1 MKLIKTRVKDRK
13 LVDEKRRNIIDGAI
27 KVFAKKG
34 YHKATVRNIAEA
46 SGLGLGSIY
55 DYVKSKEDILY
66 LFYENYMN
74 SFYEKLNISHI
85 NTEEDPKKRL
95 LIAYKAHIDVC
106 FELEDQVMLAFTQ
119 AMYMKKRYLKDIL
132 TRESEIVGK
141 FKEILVDMGVPEGEA
156 DLTANHLV
164 FSSAFG
170 VLRRWNLKG
179 KHSREEITDFLCENN
194 LNNIMDR

>member
-1 MKLIKTRVKDRK
+1 MKLVKTKVKDRR
-13 LVDEKRRNIIDGAI
+13 LVDEKRKHIIDGAI

-74 SFYEKLNISHI
+74 SFYEKLNIADI
-85 NTEEDPKKRL
+85 KTESDPKKQ
-95 LIAYKAHIDVC
+95 LIIVYKAHIDVC

-119 AMYMKKRYLKDIL
+119 AMYMKKRYLRDIL
-132 TRESEIVGK
+132 TRESEIVEK
-141 FKEILVDMGVPEGEA
+141 FKEILMDMGLPEREA

-164 FSSAFG
+164 FSSSFG

-194 LNNIMDR
+194 LKHIMNG

>member
-13 LVDEKRRNIIDGAI
+13 LVDEKRKNIIDGAI

-74 SFYEKLNISHI
+74 SFYEKLNIADI
-85 NTEEDPKKRL
+85 KTEEDPKKRL
-95 LIAYKAHIDVC
+95 TIAYKAHIDVC

-141 FKEILVDMGVPEGEA
+141 FKEILVDMGVPEEEA
-156 DLTANHLV
+156 NITANHLV

-179 KHSREEITDFLCENN
+179 KHSREEITDFLCNNN
-194 LNNIMDR
+194 LNSLMDR